1 MIAKIS
7 GYQGKPEYIAL
18 HWNPVLELWMPVR
31 GDRGVF
37 GELSEMTAATLCIGD
52 LQSQLEPVI
61 ASASELHKLYDRRKR
76 PDGAALA
83 QQCSTLS
90 REVSE
95 ALDVVG
101 VNLAYLLKAPTP
113 LDKVRIDAEFE
124 RGEPMT
130 ADRVFL
136 RCISAAMEYAR
147 VTTGKGVTRDGIA
160 DARDFLDDLLA
171 NFHKLAQGNGY
182 APGGDDNNGGD
193 DQ

>member
-1 MIAKIS
+1 MIAKIT
-7 GYQGKPEYIAL
+7 GYQGNTEHIAL
-18 HWNPVLELWMPVR
+18 HWVPALSLWLPVR
-31 GDRGVF
+31 GDNGRH
-37 GELSEMTAATLCIGD
+37 GELSKMTAATLCVGD
-52 LQSQLEPVI
+52 LQDQLEPVI
-61 ASASELHKLYDRRKR
+61 AHASELHKLCDRRNR

-83 QQCSTLS
+83 RQCSTLS

-113 LDKVRIDAEFE
+113 QDKVWIDAEFDCS
-124 RGEPMT
+124 EPVT
-130 ADRVFL
+130 ADRAFL
-136 RCISAAMEYAR
+136 SCISAAMKYAR

-182 APGGDDNNGGD
+182 ALAGDDNNGGD